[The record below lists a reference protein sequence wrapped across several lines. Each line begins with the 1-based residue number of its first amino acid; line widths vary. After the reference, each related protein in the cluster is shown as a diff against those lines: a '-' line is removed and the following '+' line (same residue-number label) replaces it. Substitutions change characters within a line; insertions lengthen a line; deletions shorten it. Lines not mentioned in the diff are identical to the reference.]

1 MVKNREIYI
10 PNLLGGPHRNF
21 TKMFS
26 IGKTRMMGLPYA
38 EEGYDMLSRSDTIL
52 EHDRW
57 TDSNSSIS
65 IVRQHRGADVR

>member
-1 MVKNREIYI
+1 
-10 PNLLGGPHRNF
+10 
-21 TKMFS
+21 
-26 IGKTRMMGLPYA
+26 MMGLPYA